1 LEEIE
6 SYQKFQDKLHDHQK
20 CCEKLMK
27 SNEQLLKENQ
37 DPRQSDWTG
46 TSNNQTR
53 MVDVDKYNEL
63 LELKKVEKKRANR
76 LERQTDEM

>member
-1 LEEIE
+1 
-6 SYQKFQDKLHDHQK
+6 
-20 CCEKLMK
+20 MK

-37 DPRQSDWTG
+37 DPRQSDRTG

-63 LELKKVEKKRANR
+63 LELNKVEKKRANR
-76 LERQTDEM
+76 LEKSEEYWEEGPLKKKKECKEEQYLRQTDEM

>member
-1 LEEIE
+1 
-6 SYQKFQDKLHDHQK
+6 
-20 CCEKLMK
+20 MK

-37 DPRQSDWTG
+37 DLRQSDRTG